1 MATLS
6 QFNNTNVPLLAG
18 QTFTGAWERSL
29 RNLELTCFLN
39 SSSYALLTIE
49 QSVDASNV
57 RIPTSFNYTPTT
69 EVSTFSVSIGL
80 PFFRVKLLNVDI
92 GTQAYLSLN
101 TYLIPT
107 PPQQVQVNGTVEA
120 SITGVVDV
128 SGNVVATNLITET
141 LATRRVDF
149 LVVGDWY
156 RVASV
161 GLTSGAEWNQ
171 IGAIV
176 DGESVPAIGR
186 LFKCLQ
192 VGSAVAGGGTC
203 YDVEY
208 NTNAITLAD
217 PTTVRIKDS
226 FGDPILTT
234 SGNLMCGI
242 SNIYTANPLH
252 TIVDSGVVGIDS
264 GNNLVSVND
273 SSTITVTSVTNA
285 LPAGTNVLGLVGL
298 DITGGA
304 NTVAISQ
311 NGTDNVVVISG
322 TVEVSQIN
330 GALPSGGNTIGVV
343 GIDTALNTIKIDPA
357 NNDVKVNPTAQSPV
371 RKTGLGNTAKSI
383 GGPGLIYGAS
393 YQNKS
398 STVNCWI
405 KLYDKLSE
413 PTAGDTPFLIQY
425 LEAVQL
431 YTLSH
436 ANDNFFNAP
445 IANTLW
451 VRASLLPDDNDNTDT
466 GVDAEATFFVG
477 S

>member
-29 RNLELTCFLN
+29 RNLEVTCFIN

-107 PPQQVQVNGTVEA
+107 PPQQVQVNGSVVA
-120 SITGVVDV
+120 SITGIVDV
-128 SGNVVATNLITET
+128 SGNVVSTPALNPAQLRT
-141 LATRRVDF
+141 LP
-149 LVVGDWY
+149 LVVGHWY
-156 RVASV
+156 QVSSV
-161 GLTSGAEWNQ
+161 GDTPGAVWAEM
-171 IGAIV
+171 GAIV
-176 DGESVPAIGR
+176 AGESVPPVGR
-186 LFKCLQ
+186 QFQCLY
-192 VGSAVAGGGTC
+192 AGYGTGTC
-203 YDVEY
+203 YD
-208 NTNAITLAD
+208 ITA
-217 PTTVRIKDS
+217 PVN
-226 FGDPILTT
+226 T
-234 SGNLMCGI
+234 SG
-242 SNIYTANPLH
+242 TANVSVANDVSCNVISPL
-252 TIVDSGVVGIDS
+252 DAS
-264 GNNLVSVND
+264 GNVLVND
-273 SSTITVTSVTNA
+273 A
-285 LPAGTNVLGLVGL
+285 NVKYGWGDATYPVVPQGLVGVKL
-298 DITGGA
+298 MGMNAGYETWLQDGGA
-304 NTVAISQ
+304 IPVTLTDTITVAISQ
-311 NGTDNVVVISG
+311 DGSNNVVD
-322 TVEVSQIN
+322 VS
-330 GALPSGGNTIGVV
+330 GNTYDQFSNLYVNVQGWDYGGTIPV
-343 GIDTALNTIKIDPA
+343 GLDTDQNTIKIDQA
-357 NNDVKVNPTAQSPV
+357 NNGVKVNPTAQAPV
-371 RKTGLGNTAKSI
+371 RVTGLANTAKSV

>member
-29 RNLELTCFLN
+29 RNLEVTCFLN

-107 PPQQVQVNGTVEA
+107 PPQQVQVNGSVVA

-128 SGNVVATNLITET
+128 SGNVVSTPALNTAQLRT
-141 LATRRVDF
+141 LP
-149 LVVGDWY
+149 LVVGHWY
-156 RVASV
+156 QVASV
-161 GLTSGAEWNQ
+161 GDTPGAVWAEM
-171 IGAIV
+171 GAV
-176 DGESVPAIGR
+176 VAGESVPPVGR
-186 LFKCLQ
+186 QFQCLYAGY
-192 VGSAVAGGGTC
+192 GSGTC
-203 YDVEY
+203 YD
-208 NTNAITLAD
+208 ITA
-217 PTTVRIKDS
+217 PVN
-226 FGDPILTT
+226 T
-234 SGNLMCGI
+234 SG
-242 SNIYTANPLH
+242 TANVNVTNFPLFNDILAVSVNGWETGA
-252 TIVDSGVVGIDS
+252 TIPVGIDTDQNTVQLAS
-264 GNNLVSVND
+264 T
-273 SSTITVTSVTNA
+273 SS

-298 DITGGA
+298 DATGGA

-311 NGTDNVVVISG
+311 SGTDNVVVISG
-322 TVEVSQIN
+322 NVEVSQIN
-330 GALPSGGNTIGVV
+330 GALPSGGNTIGAV

-371 RKTGLGNTAKSI
+371 RVTGLGDTAKSV
-383 GGPGLIYGAS
+383 GGPGLLYGLS

-398 STVNCWI
+398 SAVNCWV
-405 KLYDKLSE
+405 KLYDKATI
-413 PTAGDTPFLIQY
+413 PTASDTPFLIQY
-425 LEAVQL
+425 IECVQQ
-431 YTLSH
+431 YNLSH
-436 ANDNFFNAP
+436 NNDDCYNAP
-445 IANTLW
+445 ISNTLW
-451 VRASLLPDDNDNTDT
+451 VRASLLPVDNDNTDT
-466 GVDAEATFFVG
+466 GIDAEITAFVG